1 MKRLFLITLSAF
13 AGVACCFAQPNLP
26 AKCQASLPRILT
38 GIILSENN
46 ANTLNNSRDFGQS
59 NAVGKY
65 WIAYSD
71 RDNNTTY
78 MEPNASSAQCSAL
91 RFNETV
97 RIAKIQ
103 NGFALVYVE
112 PNKQLEYPL
121 ISADAKCR
129 GWVPMKK
136 LLLWNSCLANE
147 KGIYNKALLC
157 VNLDKSSSQV
167 KNFGSG
173 YFGPSTSSS
182 EVQLTTDMNFY
193 YIMKRE
199 NGMTL
204 LASQSK
210 MDGAFSDQVLF
221 CWVPEQSFVPWNQRS
236 CLEPTWKHEDVE
248 YFAAKDIKV
257 SIYKNDKFD
266 SKAISNI
273 PFKKRESA
281 TYDQYLYRMSGSSL
295 RFPILDNGSKGVYN
309 MSTFSTIGGQAEGTG
324 TPGDGGGLSKADSIM
339 LAQLNRMLNI
349 NLAIVI
355 DGTSSMEPYYP
366 AVKEAIK
373 SGIQYFSQNYKIK
386 VGIVI
391 YRDYADGE
399 AGLVEVMPLTN
410 AKNMTRINGF
420 LDSGGRYG
428 IRSSANDKTQTE
440 ALYYGLN
447 EALDKLRF
455 REGESNIMLV
465 VGDCGNDAND
475 TKCANRDDIV
485 SKIVANKMHV
495 MGFQVQNRNVPAFN
509 SFNNQLLYIL
519 RNSLL
524 ANYKK
529 YDANIKVS
537 SRQTKNAAG
546 TVEGYNYIA
555 NVERQLYI
563 GNHRFADANVDN
575 GKMDPKM
582 LTGHMTSAI
591 SDFASKIQTQIDI
604 IVNKARPG
612 AQPPKPKPEGTILT
626 GDPKNPNGSI
636 NIDDA
641 FIRETL
647 GPEWAEAMKGSKALV
662 NFRGYAKKKDD
673 SGRDFFKP
681 VIFISMEEFDDLLKR
696 LAPVSEAALSSNV
709 KDRTPYIEAM
719 KALVRSL
726 VPGISDGD
734 MAKLSNGEITAMIGG
749 LNEAAGALKTYTL
762 DDLSNQTVIP
772 AAEYQR
778 IITDFSRKF
787 KNLSRIRA
795 SKSYKFVKE
804 FNSAKYYWIPIE
816 DLP

>member
-1 MKRLFLITLSAF
+1 MKRLFLIALSAF
-13 AGVACCFAQPNLP
+13 AGVACCFAQPSLP
-26 AKCQASLPRILT
+26 PKCQASLPKILK
-38 GIILSENN
+38 GIILHEKD
-46 ANTLNNSRDFGQS
+46 ADALTNSRDFGQS
-59 NAVGKY
+59 NIASEY
-65 WIAYSD
+65 WHAYSD

-97 RIAKIQ
+97 RIAKIH

-112 PNKQLEYPL
+112 PNKQIEYPL

-129 GWVPMKK
+129 GWIPMKK
-136 LLLWNSCLANE
+136 LLLWRSCLANE

-157 VNLDKSSSQV
+157 VNLDKSNVQT
-167 KNFGSG
+167 KNFGLG

-182 EVQLTTDMNFY
+182 KVQLTTDMNFY
-193 YIMKRE
+193 YVMKRE

-204 LASQSK
+204 LATQSK
-210 MDGAFSDQVLF
+210 MDGSFSDQVLF
-221 CWVPEQSFVPWNQRS
+221 CWVQEQSFVPWNQRS

-248 YFAAKDIKV
+248 YFVAKKINV
-257 SIYKNDKFD
+257 NVYKNDRFD
-266 SKAISNI
+266 SKPVSWIK
-273 PFKKRESA
+273 FTKKVSS
-281 TYDQYLYRMSGSSL
+281 TYDQYLYRMKGDEL
-295 RFPILDNGSKGVYN
+295 RYPILDGGSDRVYN
-309 MSTFSTIGGQAEGTG
+309 MSTFGTLGGEVGPRPET
-324 TPGDGGGLSKADSIM
+324 DSIRQKQ
-339 LAQLNRMLNI
+339 LARLRRMQNI

-386 VGIVI
+386 VGAVI

-399 AGLVEVMPLTN
+399 AGLVEFCALTDV
-410 AKNMTRINGF
+410 KGITRINNF
-420 LDSGGRYG
+420 LDTGGRYG

-440 ALYYGLN
+440 AFYYGLN
-447 EALDKLRF
+447 EALDQLRF
-455 REGESNIMLV
+455 NKEESNIILV
-465 VGDCGNDAND
+465 VGDCGNDDGD
-475 TKCANRDDIV
+475 TKCPNRDAIIR
-485 SKIVANKMHV
+485 KIVAKNVHL

-509 SFNNQLLYIL
+509 SFNKQLLNIIYK
-519 RNSLL
+519 SLET
-524 ANYKK
+524 K
-529 YDANIKVS
+529 YLELNTNVKVS
-537 SRQTKNAAG
+537 PRQVKNAAG
-546 TVEGYNYIA
+546 VVEGRNYLA
-555 NVERQLYI
+555 NVNPQLYI
-563 GNHRFADANVDN
+563 GNHRFADADVNN

-582 LTGHMTSAI
+582 LTGHMKSAI
-591 SDFASKIQTQIDI
+591 SEFAAVIQEQINIIVKGMDDPGGFIGRDSLGQDGIKIDTAFLSKI
-604 IVNKARPG
+604 
-612 AQPPKPKPEGTILT
+612 
-626 GDPKNPNGSI
+626 
-636 NIDDA
+636 
-641 FIRETL
+641 L
-647 GPEWAEAMKGSKALV
+647 GPNWRKNGNSLV

-681 VIFISMEEFDDLLKR
+681 VIFISMEEFDELIKR
-696 LAPVSEAALSSNV
+696 LAPVNEASLGSDV

-787 KNLSRIRA
+787 KNLSRIRS

-804 FNSAKYYWIPIE
+804 FNGAKYYWIPIE